1 MNDIRKDFVALS
13 ARKPQDIIAFQAS
26 EVACE
31 VALASPRT
39 QPHAAEIDD
48 LARGGAPPTAVGG
61 PEWST
66 LSAEDRLRF
75 GLDEPA
81 SPPRRSCQERF
92 GQPPPD
98 KAAYKHHPEALWG
111 PGASSMPRTLAQ
123 LEAVG
128 VDVHLAKLEETERQ
142 LQLLKIVR

>member
-31 VALASPRT
+31 VALASPRGQRHT
-39 QPHAAEIDD
+39 AEVDNSV
-48 LARGGAPPTAVGG
+48 RGCGPREPVEG
-61 PEWST
+61 PEWSI

-75 GLDEPA
+75 GLDGPA

-128 VDVHLAKLEETERQ
+128 AVADLAKLEETERQ
-142 LQLLKIVR
+142 LQRLKIMR